1 MHKPIASL
9 SCDMD
14 NKWAY
19 MKAQG
24 DPAWES
30 LPSYLETVVPRLL
43 ALLKGHGL
51 QATFFLV
58 GQDAVLENNRALFRS
73 IAMAGHEIGNHTFHH
88 DPWLHLYS
96 KKEIADDI
104 ARAEDQIEQ
113 ATGQRPV
120 GFRGPGYTLSW
131 ETVTEL
137 ARRGYLYD
145 STTLPTFIGPLGRA
159 YYFMSSKLTRDDLE
173 RRKNMFGVIRD
184 GFRPIRPYKWDV
196 DGKSLMEIPVTTM
209 PFLRVPIHIS
219 YVLYLSLYSQTFA
232 EGYFRIALAMCRVA
246 GVEPSILLHP
256 LDILDMD
263 EASGM
268 SFFPGMSL
276 PLERKLG
283 LVSRCLE
290 RLKETFH
297 VVTIRE
303 HAMRA
308 AHEAGLPLMSPVP

>member
-9 SCDMD
+9 SCDLD
-14 NKWAY
+14 DKWTY
-19 MKAQG
+19 MKAHG
-24 DPAWES
+24 DPAWEH
-30 LPSYLETVVPRLL
+30 LPSYLATVVPRLL
-43 ALLKGHGL
+43 ALLNEHGL

-58 GQDAVLENNRALFRS
+58 GQDAVVENNRALFRS

-96 KKEIADDI
+96 EKEIADEI
-104 ARAEDQIEQ
+104 AMAEDQIEE

-120 GFRGPGYTLSW
+120 GFRGPGYSLSW
-131 ETVTEL
+131 DTVTVL

-145 STTLPTFIGPLGRA
+145 SSTLPTFIGPLGRT

-173 RRKNMFGVIRD
+173 RRKNMFGVFRD

-219 YVLYLSLYSQTFA
+219 YVLYLSLYSQTLA

-263 EASGM
+263 EASGV
-268 SFFPGMSL
+268 SFFPGMRL

-290 RLKETFH
+290 KLKETFH

-308 AHEAGLPLMSPVP
+308 AQEAVLPLISPIL

>member
-9 SCDMD
+9 SCDLD
-14 NKWAY
+14 DKWTY
-19 MKAQG
+19 MKAHG
-24 DPAWES
+24 DPAWEH
-30 LPSYLETVVPRLL
+30 LPSYLATVVPRLL
-43 ALLKGHGL
+43 ALLNEHGL

-58 GQDAVLENNRALFRS
+58 GQDAVVENNRALFRS

-96 KKEIADDI
+96 EKEIADEI
-104 ARAEDQIEQ
+104 AMAEDQIEE

-120 GFRGPGYTLSW
+120 GFRGPGYSLSW
-131 ETVTEL
+131 DTVRAL

-145 STTLPTFIGPLGRA
+145 SSTLPTFIGPLGRA

-173 RRKNMFGVIRD
+173 RRKNMFGVFRD

-219 YVLYLSLYSQTFA
+219 YVLYLSLYSQTLA

-263 EASGM
+263 EASGV

-290 RLKETFH
+290 KLKETFH

-308 AHEAGLPLMSPVP
+308 AQEAVLPLIGPVL